1 MNIDFKSK
9 KLAKCCNS
17 FKDAVKVWGDQYAY
31 KVFQRLNELRAGET
45 LQDISHL
52 PPPKCHELEGN
63 KAGQFAVTTK
73 QPARLIFEPDH
84 DPIPKKADGGID
96 RNLVTDI
103 IVLEV
108 EDYHGKKK

>member
-1 MNIDFKSK
+1 M
-9 KLAKCCNS
+9 
-17 FKDAVKVWGDQYAY
+17 WGDQYAL
-31 KVFQRLNELRAGET
+31 KVFQRLNELRAAET

-63 KAGQFAVTTK
+63 KVGQFAVTTK
-73 QPARLIFEPDH
+73 QPAKLIIKPDH
-84 DPIPKKADGGID
+84 DPIPQKADGGID